1 MSFNKKILA
10 VAIVG
15 GLFSTAANAQVNLSN
30 TGAPAPVVVA
40 SENADNS
47 SFSDIGTAAAAFNI
61 NTALRYNFDN
71 GEARFG
77 AMKCDANIRIS
88 LNGVPTLNFPT
99 EGTIGAVNGNGTST
113 LFFTLT
119 DNAGVTDDPA
129 TPLVNENLDATDVIS
144 FPVGAV
150 VLAAIQAGSCSF
162 GVYSNPTDAG
172 TAGTAGVIPGS
183 ISSQQYVSVASGY
196 TFGAVANDL
205 ISDGTAANTPAFTT
219 FTTGGTNL
227 GNVGSVTS
235 GTAAGDQ
242 LYAPTGSDI
251 GYADIFGTGSALDI
265 RGDFTGVASVFL
277 SDFSTCTPVLAT
289 TTTAVPAN
297 NVASITVNALQLTS
311 DFVCLQYTNGSTI
324 PVTNAFTATLRSVAA
339 SAAVR
344 ATTRGP
350 LNLGSISRN
359 GVELQATLTQQ
370 PTGWISRIAVANDN
384 STTRPYQVR
393 VLLENGQT
401 APGGTRTGNL
411 APGLTVI
418 DVSSLVSGFSGAP
431 RATVILSVAANTNSF
446 QALYQLVEPTK
457 GAITNAQMVRPGT
470 N

>member
-10 VAIVG
+10 VAIFG
-15 GLFSTAANAQVNLSN
+15 GLFSTAANAQVNLS
-30 TGAPAPVVVA
+30 AAAAPVIVA
-40 SENADNS
+40 SENADGA
-47 SFSDIGTAAAAFNI
+47 SFTDIGTAAAAFNI
-61 NTALRYNFDN
+61 DTALRYNFDN

-77 AMKCDANIRIS
+77 ALKCDANIRIS
-88 LNGVPTLNFPT
+88 LNGLPTLNFPT
-99 EGTIGAVNGNGTST
+99 QGTIGAVNGNGTST

-119 DNAGVTDDPA
+119 DNVG
-129 TPLVNENLDATDVIS
+129 LVDNTGTVANENLDSTDIIS

-150 VLAAIQAGSCSF
+150 TLAAIQAGSCSF

-242 LYAPTGSDI
+242 LYAPTGNDI

-339 SAAVR
+339 SAAVK

-384 STTRPYQVR
+384 TTTRPYQVR